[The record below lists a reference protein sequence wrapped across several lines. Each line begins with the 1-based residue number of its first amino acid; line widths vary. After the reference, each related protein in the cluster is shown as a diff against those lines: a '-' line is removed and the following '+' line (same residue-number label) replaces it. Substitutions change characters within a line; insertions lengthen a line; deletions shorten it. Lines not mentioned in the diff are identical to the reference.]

1 MTMPTISPEESLIEY
16 PSDFPIKVVGITHD
30 AFAET
35 IVAMVTEHDPEF
47 HAGKV
52 EMRPSTQGKYL
63 SLTLTVRAT
72 SRTQLDNIYR
82 ALSTH
87 EMVKFV
93 L

>member
-16 PSDFPIKVVGITHD
+16 PSEFPIKVVGITHD

-35 IVAMVTEHDPEF
+35 IVAMVVEHDPEF